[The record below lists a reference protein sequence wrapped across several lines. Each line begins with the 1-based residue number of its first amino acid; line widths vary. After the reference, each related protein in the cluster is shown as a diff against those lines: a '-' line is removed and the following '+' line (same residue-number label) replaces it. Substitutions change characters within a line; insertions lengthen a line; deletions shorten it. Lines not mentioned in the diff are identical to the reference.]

1 MQTCQDCAVI
11 KKVVEDNP
19 RFEIIDIGEHV
30 RNLKQFLALR
40 DNSPEFEVIRQK
52 GSIGVPCFVFED
64 GRIAFSIAEVSI
76 VSPKPEQEQ
85 GQSCSIDGTG
95 C

>member
-1 MQTCQDCAVI
+1 MQTCHACAVI
-11 KKVVEDNP
+11 KKIIENNP

-30 RNLKQFLALR
+30 MNLKQFLALR

-52 GSIGVPCFVFED
+52 GSVGVPCFVFED
-64 GRIAFSIAEVSI
+64 GRIVFSIAEVPI
-76 VSPKPEQEQ
+76 VSTEPEQDQ